1 MLIKISDNTYQF
13 HKPMFL
19 NGIDLTTSFS
29 IRKRSDGAWY
39 SNYFDLEG
47 DTPTEVVE
55 AYNEMISS
63 GNYY

>member
-1 MLIKISDNTYQF
+1 MLIKISENTYQF

-29 IRKRSDGAWY
+29 IRKRSDNMWY

-47 DTPTEVVE
+47 ETPMEVVE
-55 AYNEMISS
+55 QYNEMIRSD
-63 GNYY
+63 NYF